1 MPVKNATFLSLLIAS
16 LGGWG
21 LTATTVVAN
30 TLPAI
35 ICSIDD
41 RSGAAADTGNE
52 SFRGLEM
59 AVDAAKTN
67 AVPGAATIE
76 IVEYDGKLDP
86 QLTASFA
93 ARCAEDD
100 RALAIIGGNPTALAA
115 AIIPIASEY
124 EIPFFMLS
132 SAADNLTDE
141 PAPFHFR
148 IGPANYQDSKA
159 IADLLIDK
167 GFSRPGLIYGSLP
180 SLTDGGRAITLA
192 LEAAGLSVVVEEA
205 YDVNATDLSPQIIN
219 VRDADPDILIVF
231 PYPADGGRVLRTAAQ
246 MGLTV
251 PIIAPRSGLLRTMRE
266 IAGADGNDV
275 LIPNT
280 VDPERDDVAS
290 FFDELNIRFG
300 EHQPTL
306 WPVLGYDAGNIV
318 ITALAEPEVQDALAR
333 NDLAGARI
341 ALRDA
346 VERIGTFSGL
356 QGHEGASYAFGPGK
370 HHGSPDQNW
379 FTFMQVKDNGATL
392 VKADLDALSAK

>member
-1 MPVKNATFLSLLIAS
+1 MSKVALAFLPLATT

-21 LTATTVVAN
+21 LASTEAGAN
-30 TLPAI
+30 SLPPI
-35 ICSIDD
+35 ICSVDD

-52 SFRGLEM
+52 SFRGLEI
-59 AVDAAKTN
+59 AVDAAN
-67 AVPGAATIE
+67 AQASQDASKIE

-148 IGPANYQDSKA
+148 IGPANYQDSQA
-159 IADLLIDK
+159 IADLLIEK
-167 GFSRPGLIYGSLP
+167 GFSRPGLVYGSLP
-180 SLTDGGRAITLA
+180 SLTDGGRAVKLA
-192 LEAAGLSVVVEEA
+192 LETAGLSVVVEEA

-219 VRDADPDILIVF
+219 VRDANPDILIVF

-246 MGLTV
+246 MGLTI
-251 PIIAPRSGLLRTMRE
+251 PIISPRSGLLRTMRE
-266 IAGADGNDV
+266 IAGADGNGV

-280 VDPERDDVAS
+280 VDPARSDVAA
-290 FFDELNIRFG
+290 FFDELNTRFG

-318 ITALAEPEVQDALAR
+318 IAALAEPEVQEALEQ
-333 NDLAGARI
+333 NDLARARI

-346 VERIGTFSGL
+346 VERIGEFSGL
-356 QGHEGASYAFGPGK
+356 QGLEGSHYSFGPGQ

-379 FTFMQVKDNGATL
+379 FTFMQVEDDGATL
-392 VKADLDALSAK
+392 VKADLDALTAE